1 MAGWAVAVLAGP
13 ARVMAV
19 VVRSA
24 RVVAMLA
31 GPARMV
37 VRPAR
42 VVAVPLAVLA
52 GGALV
57 RPALPAASLAAAV
70 VVVGPARR
78 VVVGLARAAAM
89 PRLWPAGRA
98 GCGGSPRSRR
108 PGPPPGAGPA
118 AARPPRRRPWSGCSL
133 RHLGIP
139 EGVSC
144 VVRRHRDV
152 LLVGDLVPESEVRG
166 GVAEQLDTTGSVER
180 APHRRLVADRGD
192 HERR

>member
-52 GGALV
+52 GCALAGPVLPAALLAVAV
-57 RPALPAASLAAAV
+57 RPAWPLGVS
-70 VVVGPARR
+70 GPA
-78 VVVGLARAAAM
+78 
-89 PRLWPAGRA
+89 
-98 GCGGSPRSRR
+98 
-108 PGPPPGAGPA
+108 
-118 AARPPRRRPWSGCSL
+118 
-133 RHLGIP
+133 
-139 EGVSC
+139 
-144 VVRRHRDV
+144 
-152 LLVGDLVPESEVRG
+152 
-166 GVAEQLDTTGSVER
+166 
-180 APHRRLVADRGD
+180 
-192 HERR
+192 